1 MTVLCKYNVI
11 YPVRYIIKK
20 EKRKQNKKLEC
31 DADKELVKL
40 RREKLHILQSW
51 KWTQWDS
58 DSCTTNVIRFHEQTI
73 SRLLIGRLPLNPK
86 DPTDYF
92 ALCCKPYSRHQ
103 RYHNDIN
110 ALPDRFPIPRH
121 LQRFTL
127 SPSGAINRDLSSPI
141 FLLNIPRSLRSS
153 CM

>member
-1 MTVLCKYNVI
+1 MYVPESQ

-58 DSCTTNVIRFHEQTI
+58 DSCTTNVTRFHEQTI
-73 SRLLIGRLPLNPK
+73 SRLLIGPLPLNPK

-92 ALCCKPYSRHQ
+92 APSAASHTP
-103 RYHNDIN
+103 DTN
-110 ALPDRFPIPRH
+110 AILI
-121 LQRFTL
+121 T
-127 SPSGAINRDLSSPI
+127 
-141 FLLNIPRSLRSS
+141 
-153 CM
+153 